1 MDDILSSIRSILN
14 EDEQLDAAHA
24 PLELTEAMLVPTPKT
39 PATMPDG
46 QGPAAGPV
54 AAPRPPPQ
62 PAPQPAPP
70 VSFQPV
76 PQPYAPPAYVS
87 APVAAPVAPPLA
99 DAEAEQGS
107 LLGPIAAAA
116 AAAALG
122 QLARAVADDRKAP
135 VMRAGG
141 ASIEDVVREE
151 LRPLLK
157 GWLDQHLPAMVER
170 LVKAEIERVLARPPQ

>member
-39 PATMPDG
+39 PANMPDAP
-46 QGPAAGPV
+46 GPVPPPRPQPLAPEPQTYVPPAYIAPAPVAPPV
-54 AAPRPPPQ
+54 AAH
-62 PAPQPAPP
+62 
-70 VSFQPV
+70 
-76 PQPYAPPAYVS
+76 VS
-87 APVAAPVAPPLA
+87 APVAAPLA
-99 DAEAEQGS
+99 AAETEQGS

-135 VMRAGG
+135 VMRSGG
-141 ASIEDVVREE
+141 TSIEDVVREE

>member
-14 EDEQLDAAHA
+14 EDEQLDAAHV

-39 PATMPDG
+39 PANMPDS
-46 QGPAAGPV
+46 QAPV
-54 AAPRPPPQ
+54 AAPRPQPQ
-62 PAPQPAPP
+62 PE
-70 VSFQPV
+70 
-76 PQPYAPPAYVS
+76 PAYVPPP
-87 APVAAPVAPPLA
+87 APVALPVAPPPVAPPLA
-99 DAEAEQGS
+99 AAETEQGG

-157 GWLDQHLPAMVER
+157 SWLDQHLPGMVER

>member
-1 MDDILSSIRSILN
+1 AYM
-14 EDEQLDAAHA
+14 
-24 PLELTEAMLVPTPKT
+24 
-39 PATMPDG
+39 
-46 QGPAAGPV
+46 
-54 AAPRPPPQ
+54 
-62 PAPQPAPP
+62 
-70 VSFQPV
+70 
-76 PQPYAPPAYVS
+76 PPAYVAPAPVPTPVPAPVP
-87 APVAAPVAPPLA
+87 APVAAPLA
-99 DAEAEQGS
+99 AAEAEQGS

-135 VMRAGG
+135 VLRSGG